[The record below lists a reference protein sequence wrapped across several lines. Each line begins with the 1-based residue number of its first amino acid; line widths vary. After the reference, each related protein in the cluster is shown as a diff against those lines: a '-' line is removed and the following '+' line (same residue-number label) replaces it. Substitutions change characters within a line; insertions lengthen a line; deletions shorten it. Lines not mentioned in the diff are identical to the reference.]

1 MLEHEHLANAV
12 VLVLA
17 NKQDLKVRSV
27 VRTASAAHC
36 RRLSFAQEPPAQ
48 DAMSVQELSEV
59 LSLHTV
65 RHHDWHIQA
74 ACALTGEGLH
84 EGLEWIAQR
93 VAHLP
98 AGS

>member
-1 MLEHEHLANAV
+1 
-12 VLVLA
+12 
-17 NKQDLKVRSV
+17 
-27 VRTASAAHC
+27 
-36 RRLSFAQEPPAQ
+36 
-48 DAMSVQELSEV
+48 MSVQELSEV
-59 LSLHTV
+59 LALHTV

-98 AGS
+98 AAL